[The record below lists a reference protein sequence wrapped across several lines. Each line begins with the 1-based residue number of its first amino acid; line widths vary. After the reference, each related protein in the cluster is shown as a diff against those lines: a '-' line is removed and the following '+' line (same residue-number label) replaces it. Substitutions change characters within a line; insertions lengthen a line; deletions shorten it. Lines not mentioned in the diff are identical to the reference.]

1 MKPRETPPT
10 EGLAGIAMHDLLAFF
25 IGERFWV
32 DEEFI
37 AEIVEIDGERVRLRS
52 DEFNGWALKS
62 DLKAVP
68 A

>member
-1 MKPRETPPT
+1 MKSRKTSPT
-10 EGLAGIAMHDLLAFF
+10 EGLVAVATTDLLAFF

-32 DEEFI
+32 DEDYI
-37 AEIVEIDGERVRLRS
+37 AEIVEVDGEKVRLRS
-52 DEFNGWALKS
+52 EKFNGWALKS

>member
-1 MKPRETPPT
+1 MKSRKTPPT
-10 EGLAGIAMHDLLAFF
+10 EGLVAVATTDLLAFF

-37 AEIVEIDGERVRLRS
+37 AEIIEIDGERVRLRS